1 MIDCDMHVSIQFT
14 LLPGKYDDRLE
25 WPFNAG
31 LSTEI
36 LNSMTTITARQLFTL
51 STSQKSL

>member
-25 WPFNAG
+25 WPLNGG

-36 LNSMTTITARQLFTL
+36 LNSMTTITA
-51 STSQKSL
+51 